1 MLVLHPDWINN
12 CYYDIIKIEFITEDC
27 MMIDNLLELMEIDS
41 TSGKEKELAYYIYD
55 HFKTNENQIEL
66 FDNNDNTF
74 NVLIKWGEPSMLFC
88 THLDTVPPYIA
99 PKLDGDIIRGRG
111 ACDAK
116 GQIAAMYQACK
127 NLAIAGETDY
137 GLLLLAGEEV
147 GSKGAK
153 KANMLKNNCKFMVIG
168 EPTENKLIRA
178 GKGTKLFEVEILG
191 KNAHSGYPQ
200 LGDNAIERM
209 REFLNILA
217 DYDFPEDPILGNTS
231 YNIGLL
237 HSDNAVNVI
246 SSSVKFKIYFRTT
259 FVSDEIVVNLMK
271 DLSDDKIIINK
282 LGGDQPINFETFD
295 DENFNI
301 VSYGSD
307 APALSNFGT
316 KVLYGAGSIFN
327 AHTNHEF
334 VTIGELNEAVKAL
347 ESIYYKIKLK
357 ING

>member
-1 MLVLHPDWINN
+1 MV
-12 CYYDIIKIEFITEDC
+12 
-27 MMIDNLLELMEIDS
+27 DNLLRLMEIDS
-41 TSGKEKELAYYIYD
+41 TSGKEKELVFFIND
-55 HFKTNENQIEL
+55 NFRTTDNQIEL
-66 FDNNDNTF
+66 FDNKDNTF
-74 NVLIKWGEPSMLFC
+74 NVLIKWGEPSMLYC
-88 THLDTVPPYIA
+88 THLDTVPPYI
-99 PKLDGDIIRGRG
+99 PPQFDGAMIKGRG

-116 GQIAAMYQACK
+116 GQIASMYQACI
-127 NLAIAGETDY
+127 NLSAAGETDF

-153 KANMLKNNCKFMVIG
+153 KANLISNICQYMVIG

-191 KNAHSGYPQ
+191 KNAHSGYPH

-209 REFLNILA
+209 REFLNKLA
-217 DYDFPEDPILGNTS
+217 KYDFPEDPILGNTS
-231 YNIGLL
+231 YNIGML

-259 FVSDEIVVNLMK
+259 FASDEIVVNFME

-282 LGGDQPINFETFD
+282 VGGDPPIHFETFD

-307 APALSNFGT
+307 APALSNYGI

-327 AHTNHEF
+327 AHTDHEF
-334 VTIGELNEAVKAL
+334 VAVSELNEAVKAL
-347 ESIYYKIKLK
+347 ESIYYKIKSK